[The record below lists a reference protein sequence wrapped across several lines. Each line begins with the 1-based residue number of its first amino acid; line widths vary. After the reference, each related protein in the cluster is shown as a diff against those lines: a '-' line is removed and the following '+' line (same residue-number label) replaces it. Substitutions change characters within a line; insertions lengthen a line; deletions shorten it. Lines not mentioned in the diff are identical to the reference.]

1 MRTRVTA
8 RHVLAHAEGHH
19 ALLTDGEVVYEDDTV
34 LFVGRGYAGE
44 VDETLDL
51 GESLV
56 LPGLVDL
63 DALTDIDHL
72 VLDSWHDADR
82 ADGLVWSQEYA
93 SASRD
98 VFTLEERL
106 AVREYALVQLAL
118 HGVTTFMPIASEV
131 HSAWAESYDELVGM
145 ADISR
150 RIGLRGYLGP
160 SYRSGVNVVADDG
173 SRAVHHDESRG
184 WAGLA
189 DAVRFL
195 DHCDALGDPL
205 VTGVLL
211 PCRIETLDEE
221 LMRAT
226 ASVSA
231 DREVLVRLHAL
242 QGLPERRLVRDAYGT
257 TPLDLIDRTGLL
269 TDRLLVPH
277 AIFTDLS
284 SRVTDA
290 ERDDDVQRLA
300 AAGVS
305 VVHCPLT
312 SFRYGM
318 VLESFGRYR
327 DAGVNLALGTDSFP
341 PDLVRGMD
349 VGVHLAKWVD
359 GRHDAAPVEHYV
371 EAATLGGAAALRRP
385 DLGRLA
391 PGAQADLVAFSLDD
405 LRDGVLDDPVRTLVL
420 NGTARQVTHSVVAG
434 RTVVRDGRI
443 PGVDVHAL
451 RQRGQRLFET
461 LRAAYAER
469 DHRHRTADELFPP
482 SFPAFP
488 VHTLPTPDR
497 EPALR

>member
-8 RHVLAHAEGHH
+8 RHVLAHVDGHH
-19 ALLTDGEVVYEDDTV
+19 ALLTDGEVVYQDDTV
-34 LFVGRGYAGE
+34 VFVGHGYAGD

-72 VLDSWHDADR
+72 VLDSWHDAER
-82 ADGLVWSQEYA
+82 ADGLVWSQQYA

-145 ADISR
+145 AEISR

-173 SRAVHHDESRG
+173 SRAVHHDGSRG
-184 WAGLA
+184 WEGLA

-195 DHCDALGDPL
+195 DHCDELGDPL
-205 VTGVLL
+205 VTGMLL

-226 ASVSA
+226 ARVSA

-257 TPLDLIDRTGLL
+257 TPLT
-269 TDRLLVPH
+269 
-277 AIFTDLS
+277 
-284 SRVTDA
+284 
-290 ERDDDVQRLA
+290 
-300 AAGVS
+300 
-305 VVHCPLT
+305 
-312 SFRYGM
+312 
-318 VLESFGRYR
+318 
-327 DAGVNLALGTDSFP
+327 
-341 PDLVRGMD
+341 
-349 VGVHLAKWVD
+349 
-359 GRHDAAPVEHYV
+359 
-371 EAATLGGAAALRRP
+371 
-385 DLGRLA
+385 
-391 PGAQADLVAFSLDD
+391 
-405 LRDGVLDDPVRTLVL
+405 
-420 NGTARQVTHSVVAG
+420 
-434 RTVVRDGRI
+434 
-443 PGVDVHAL
+443 
-451 RQRGQRLFET
+451 
-461 LRAAYAER
+461 
-469 DHRHRTADELFPP
+469 
-482 SFPAFP
+482 
-488 VHTLPTPDR
+488 
-497 EPALR
+497 